1 MYYKGYVERMR
12 IDVCNLGKMNI
23 ILGMPWLQAHNPEI
37 NWEMGEVKMMR
48 CLLLCRRNIKLKEEK
63 KARRIKRVVITE
75 EEKIVRWAI
84 NEKED

>member
-63 KARRIKRVVITE
+63 KARRIKRVVTTE